1 MDGVLNQ
8 HSSKLRHSWINHEN
22 EKSSLKEFGIG
33 GATHGFQSTFHGQ
46 SYLSIYPEIPV
57 PSSLLSQRGNNDL
70 FYLKKCKIH
79 EVLMAELRLI
89 PRAPISVHLFATF
102 VQDVLWSPN
111 CILSLSFG
119 HKGPCNRDE
128 IETF

>member
-46 SYLSIYPEIPV
+46 SYLYTYPEIPV
-57 PSSLLSQRGNNDL
+57 PSSLLSQRGNNDF

-79 EVLMAELRLI
+79 AVLMAELRLI
-89 PRAPISVHLFATF
+89 PRALISGPF
-102 VQDVLWSPN
+102 VCNICTRCPSVTQ

-119 HKGPCNRDE
+119 HKGPCDTDE